1 MTDFLETG
9 YLLPGP
15 RYQEGKSI
23 NVRSILSDVDNTIV
37 SNESLDLP
45 TARVSQAFFQ
55 AGERVLTGLATARPF
70 QKFEHLARHLQL
82 TGKSILSNGAQ
93 IFDGKKGVMVVERPL
108 GLETVMDIAR
118 MLQANGMEHW
128 IQDAGID
135 HLWVTKGQA
144 TRQAKATSEGLG
156 LYRHLQDLLKPEK
169 GFVDVASYVPH
180 KPFIIVVHKVVAADL
195 FRIQEMIK
203 GYKDEKVTAFV
214 AHEHKDEKGST
225 FDVFITDKKTNKRE
239 ALLEIE
245 QMEKIPLTEF
255 LTIGDGHNDKVLI
268 ESAGVGVAMGNAVD
282 PVKQVAVFIAPDQE
296 HDGAAVA
303 LEALVLKKVS

>member
-1 MTDFLETG
+1 MTDFLEAG

-15 RYQEGKSI
+15 RYQEGKNI
-23 NVRSILSDVDNTIV
+23 EVRSILSDVDNTLV
-37 SNESLDLP
+37 SNESLDVP
-45 TARVSQAFFQ
+45 TARVSQAFCQ

-70 QKFEHLARHLQL
+70 QKFEHLAQHLQL

-93 IFDGKKGVMVVERPL
+93 IFDGKKGVMVVERL
-108 GLETVMDIAR
+108 LALETVMDIAR

-135 HLWVTKGQA
+135 HLWVAKGQA
-144 TRQAKATSEGLG
+144 TRQAKVTSEGLG
-156 LYRHLQDLLKPEK
+156 LYRHLRDILEPER

-180 KPFIIVVHKVVAADL
+180 KPFIIVVHKVMAADL
-195 FRIQEMIK
+195 LRIQEMIK

-282 PVKQVAVFIAPDQE
+282 VVKQVAVFIAPDQE

-303 LEALVLKKVS
+303 LEELVLKKAS